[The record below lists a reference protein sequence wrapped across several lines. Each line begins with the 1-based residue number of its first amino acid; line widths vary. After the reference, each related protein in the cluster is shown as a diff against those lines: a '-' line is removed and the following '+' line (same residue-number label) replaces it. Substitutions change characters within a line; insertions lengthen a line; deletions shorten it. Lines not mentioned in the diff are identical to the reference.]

1 MMPLAERLTFTV
13 PLSGAD
19 FKLAQKFSCE
29 QKDADKSKQVF
40 LNTLAVLAVNFYCQ
54 CLKVETNLEES
65 TIGHYNR
72 RILMDSA
79 DLKIDV
85 LGKLEC
91 RPVLP
96 NENICYVPSEVWSDR
111 VGYVVVEIDEEAKK
125 AILFGFVE
133 QIKTNELPLAQ
144 LPDIDN
150 LVDLLL
156 LAKNQQFRESLERSF
171 DKNWNEDESAKI
183 LKDKQESFVCLD
195 NPALPTIDKSI
206 TSPLYRAKYITLI
219 RRTFILF
226 VRITP
231 TKEGNFQLLVEVE
244 SDRGEKIPSDLNLK
258 LLSLSDQTLNASQT
272 KRGNYISLNYKLQ
285 LGESFQIQVKRA
297 EESHTEQFSFD

>member
-54 CLKVETNLEES
+54 CLKVETNLKEII
-65 TIGHYNR
+65 IGHYNR

-133 QIKTNELPLAQ
+133 QIETNELPLAQ

-150 LVDLLL
+150 LLDLLL
-156 LAKNQQFRESLERSF
+156 LAKNKQFLERIF
-171 DKNWNEDESAKI
+171 AKNWNEDESAKI

-206 TSPLYRAKYITLI
+206 TSPLYKAKYITLK

-231 TKEGNFQLLVEVE
+231 TKEGKFQLLVEVE

-272 KRGNYISLNYKLQ
+272 KRGNYISLNYNLQ

-297 EESHTEQFSFD
+297 DESHTEQFSCD

>member
-19 FKLAQKFSCE
+19 FKLAQKFSSE
-29 QKDADKSKQVF
+29 QKNSDKSQQVF

-65 TIGHYNR
+65 TIGHYNQ

-125 AILFGFVE
+125 AILVGFVE
-133 QIKTNELPLAQ
+133 QIETDELQLAQ

-156 LAKNQQFRESLERSF
+156 LAKNKQLLERTF
-171 DKNWNEDESAKI
+171 AKNWNEDESAEI
-183 LKDKQESFVCLD
+183 LKDKQKKLVRRDS
-195 NPALPTIDKSI
+195 PALPTIDKSI

-219 RRTFILF
+219 KRTFILF

-244 SDRGEKIPSDLNLK
+244 SYRGERIPSDLNLK
-258 LLSLSDQTLNASQT
+258 LLSLSDQTLKANLT
-272 KRGNYISLNYKLQ
+272 KGGDYISLEYTLQ

-297 EESHTEQFSFD
+297 DESHTEQFSFD

>member
-54 CLKVETNLEES
+54 CLKVETNLKES
-65 TIGHYNR
+65 IIGDYNR

-133 QIKTNELPLAQ
+133 QIETNELPLAQ

-156 LAKNQQFRESLERSF
+156 LAKNKQLLERTF
-171 DKNWNEDESAKI
+171 AKNWDNNISKRILDAK
-183 LKDKQESFVCLD
+183 QQNFVCLND
-195 NPALPTIDKSI
+195 PALPTIDKSI
-206 TSPLYRAKYITLI
+206 TSPLYKAKYITLK

-231 TKEGNFQLLVEVE
+231 TKEGKFQLLVEVE

-297 EESHTEQFSFD
+297 DESHTEQFSFD

>member
-19 FKLAQKFSCE
+19 FKLAQKFSSE
-29 QKDADKSKQVF
+29 QKNSDKSQQVF

-65 TIGHYNR
+65 TIGHYNQ

-125 AILFGFVE
+125 AILVGFVE
-133 QIKTNELPLAQ
+133 QIETDELLLAQ

-156 LAKNQQFRESLERSF
+156 LAKNKQFLERIF
-171 DKNWNEDESAKI
+171 AKNWDEKESAKI
-183 LKDKQESFVCLD
+183 LNDKQKKLVKKLVRRDS
-195 NPALPTIDKSI
+195 PALSTIDKSI
-206 TSPLYRAKYITLI
+206 TSPLYKAKYITL
-219 RRTFILF
+219 RGQKFILS
-226 VRITP
+226 VEITP
-231 TKEGNFQLLVEVE
+231 TKEGKFQLLVEVE
-244 SDRGEKIPSDLNLK
+244 SSRRIPSDLNLK
-258 LLSLSDQTLNASQT
+258 LLSLSDQTLKANLT
-272 KRGNYISLNYKLQ
+272 KGGDYISLEYTLQ

-297 EESHTEQFSFD
+297 DESHTEQFSFD

>member
-133 QIKTNELPLAQ
+133 QIETNELPLAQ

-150 LVDLLL
+150 LLDLLL
-156 LAKNQQFRESLERSF
+156 LAKNKQFLERIF
-171 DKNWNEDESAKI
+171 AKNWNEDESAKI

-219 RRTFILF
+219 KRTFILF

-231 TKEGNFQLLVEVE
+231 TKEGKFQLLVEVE

-272 KRGNYISLNYKLQ
+272 KRGNYISLNYNLQ

-297 EESHTEQFSFD
+297 DESHTEQFSFD

>member
-54 CLKVETNLEES
+54 CLKVETNLKES
-65 TIGHYNR
+65 IIGHYNR

-133 QIKTNELPLAQ
+133 QIETNELPLAQ

-156 LAKNQQFRESLERSF
+156 LAKNKQLLERTF
-171 DKNWNEDESAKI
+171 AKNWDNNISKRILDAK
-183 LKDKQESFVCLD
+183 QQNFVCLND
-195 NPALPTIDKSI
+195 PALPTIDKSI
-206 TSPLYRAKYITLI
+206 TSPLYKAKYITLK

-231 TKEGNFQLLVEVE
+231 TKEGKFQLLVEVE

-297 EESHTEQFSFD
+297 EEIHTEQFSFD

>member
-133 QIKTNELPLAQ
+133 QIETNELPLAQ

-156 LAKNQQFRESLERSF
+156 LAKNKQLLERTF
-171 DKNWNEDESAKI
+171 AKNWNEDE
-183 LKDKQESFVCLD
+183 
-195 NPALPTIDKSI
+195 
-206 TSPLYRAKYITLI
+206 
-219 RRTFILF
+219 
-226 VRITP
+226 
-231 TKEGNFQLLVEVE
+231 
-244 SDRGEKIPSDLNLK
+244 
-258 LLSLSDQTLNASQT
+258 
-272 KRGNYISLNYKLQ
+272 
-285 LGESFQIQVKRA
+285 
-297 EESHTEQFSFD
+297 

>member
-65 TIGHYNR
+65 TIGHYNQ

-156 LAKNQQFRESLERSF
+156 LAKNKQLLERTF
-171 DKNWNEDESAKI
+171 AKNWNEDESAEI
-183 LKDKQESFVCLD
+183 LKDKQKKLVRRDS
-195 NPALPTIDKSI
+195 PALPTIDKSI
-206 TSPLYRAKYITLI
+206 TSPLYIAKYITLI
-219 RRTFILF
+219 RRTFILL

-244 SDRGEKIPSDLNLK
+244 SYRGERIPSDLNLK
-258 LLSLSDQTLNASQT
+258 LLSLSDQTLKANLT
-272 KRGNYISLNYKLQ
+272 KGGDYISWEYTLQ

-297 EESHTEQFSFD
+297 DESHTEQFSFD

>member
-19 FKLAQKFSCE
+19 FKLAQKFSRE

-54 CLKVETNLEES
+54 CLKVGTNLEES
-65 TIGHYNR
+65 IIGHYNR

-125 AILFGFVE
+125 AILVGFVE
-133 QIKTNELPLAQ
+133 QIETNELPLAQ

-156 LAKNQQFRESLERSF
+156 LAKNKQFIERIF
-171 DKNWNEDESAKI
+171 AKNWDEDESAKI
-183 LKDKQESFVCLD
+183 LNDKQKKLVCRD
-195 NPALPTIDKSI
+195 SPALSTIDKSI
-206 TSPLYRAKYITLI
+206 TSTLHKAKYITL
-219 RRTFILF
+219 RGQKFILS
-226 VRITP
+226 VEITP
-231 TKEGNFQLLVEVE
+231 TKEGKFQLLVEVE
-244 SDRGEKIPSDLNLK
+244 SSKKIPSDLNLK
-258 LLSLSDQTLNASQT
+258 LLSLSDQTLKANPT
-272 KRGNYISLNYKLQ
+272 KGGHYISLQYTLQ

-297 EESHTEQFSFD
+297 EEIHTEQFSFD

>member
-133 QIKTNELPLAQ
+133 QIETNELPLAQ

-156 LAKNQQFRESLERSF
+156 LAKNKQLLERTF
-171 DKNWNEDESAKI
+171 AKNWDNNISKRILDAK
-183 LKDKQESFVCLD
+183 QQNFVCLND
-195 NPALPTIDKSI
+195 PALPTIDKSI
-206 TSPLYRAKYITLI
+206 TSPLYKAKYITLK

-231 TKEGNFQLLVEVE
+231 TKEGKFQLLVEVE

-297 EESHTEQFSFD
+297 EEIHTEQFSFD

>member
-1 MMPLAERLTFTV
+1 
-13 PLSGAD
+13 
-19 FKLAQKFSCE
+19 
-29 QKDADKSKQVF
+29 
-40 LNTLAVLAVNFYCQ
+40 
-54 CLKVETNLEES
+54 
-65 TIGHYNR
+65 
-72 RILMDSA
+72 
-79 DLKIDV
+79 
-85 LGKLEC
+85 
-91 RPVLP
+91 
-96 NENICYVPSEVWSDR
+96 

-171 DKNWNEDESAKI
+171 PKNWNEDESAKI

-206 TSPLYRAKYITLI
+206 TSPLYKAKYITLK

-231 TKEGNFQLLVEVE
+231 TKEGKFQLLVEVE

-297 EESHTEQFSFD
+297 DESHTEQFSFD

>member
-19 FKLAQKFSCE
+19 FKLAQEFSSE
-29 QKDADKSKQVF
+29 QKDADKGKQVF
-40 LNTLAVLAVNFYCQ
+40 LNTLAVLAVKFYCQ

-65 TIGHYNR
+65 GSWNSNQ

-79 DLKIDV
+79 DLKIGV

-96 NENICYVPSEVWSDR
+96 NENTCHIPPEVWSDR
-111 VGYVVVEIDEEAKK
+111 VGYVVVEIHEEAKK
-125 AILFGFVE
+125 AILVGFIE
-133 QIKTNELPLAQ
+133 QIETEELPLTQ
-144 LPDIDN
+144 LPDIDS
-150 LVDLLL
+150 LVDLLI
-156 LAKNQQFRESLERSF
+156 LAKNKQLLEKAF
-171 DKNWNEDESAKI
+171 AKNWDEYESAKI
-183 LKDKQESFVCLD
+183 LNAKQQNFVCLD
-195 NPALPTIDKSI
+195 DPALPTIDKSI
-206 TSPLYRAKYITLI
+206 TSPLYKAKYITLR

-231 TKEGNFQLLVEVE
+231 TKEGKFQLVVEVE
-244 SDRGEKIPSDLNLK
+244 SYRGERIPSDLNLK
-258 LLSLSDQTLNASQT
+258 LLSLSDETLNANPT
-272 KRGNYISLNYKLQ
+272 KGGNYISLNYMLQ